1 MNFNSNPLFFVLSG
15 QVLLYY
21 VFFEISGSGYL
32 SYRHMMNFV
41 LLVQYVPRIFR
52 IYLSSAEFTKTSGI
66 WVKGAFN
73 FFLYILASHVS
84 FTSQLY
90 YHFMT
95 FLFQLVKLIL
105 LISVSYKYLA
115 NIDPYMMLRYQQFNF
130 TIIPYLYYFLFF

>member
-1 MNFNSNPLFFVLSG
+1 MNFNSNPLFFILSG

-21 VFFEISGSGYL
+21 VFFEIRGSGYL
-32 SYRHMMNFV
+32 SYRHMMNA
-41 LLVQYVPRIFR
+41 LLLSQYVPRIFR

-90 YHFMT
+90 YNFMT
-95 FLFQLVKLIL
+95 ILFQLV
-105 LISVSYKYLA
+105 
-115 NIDPYMMLRYQQFNF
+115 
-130 TIIPYLYYFLFF
+130 